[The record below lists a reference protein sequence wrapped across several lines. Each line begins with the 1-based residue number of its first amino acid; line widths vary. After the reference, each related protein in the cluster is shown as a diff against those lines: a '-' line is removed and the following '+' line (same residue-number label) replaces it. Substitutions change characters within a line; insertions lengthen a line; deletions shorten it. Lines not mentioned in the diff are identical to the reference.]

1 MSEVLHGK
9 VAPIRR
15 MVEVQEG
22 KEALLRRF
30 AHSSHNMEAIDPA
43 LSPSV
48 SDAA

>member
-1 MSEVLHGK
+1 MRAVLHGK

-43 LSPSV
+43 LSPRGG
-48 SDAA
+48 